1 MRPTH
6 VALFATAAYAAFVF
20 SSSSFAAS
28 PVPPPPPSTAS
39 AVAPGSNA
47 AAGSASIGPT
57 TASLSPVAP
66 APAQVALP
74 PDYKIGNQDTLIVDV
89 FQVPDLSKTV
99 QVDASGYIL
108 MPLIGQVQAS
118 GQTAKQLGDQIAAQ
132 LGKDYLKD
140 PLVTV
145 TVKESSTQ
153 KITVDGAVVQPG
165 VFPIAGRTTL
175 LQAIA
180 MARGP
185 DPTVADLHKVALF
198 RATGKSDDRKASL
211 YDLADIRTGKKPDPE
226 VLPNDII
233 IVDSSGGRTFLKD
246 LGTFSGPLAPF
257 VYLFGAL

>member
-1 MRPTH
+1 MRTKFLAL
-6 VALFATAAYAAFVF
+6 VASVAFAASQL
-20 SSSSFAAS
+20 SSSSFAAA
-28 PVPPPPPSTAS
+28 PLPPPPTTGSPTLTANAS
-39 AVAPGSNA
+39 ATPASALGPGVPAPL
-47 AAGSASIGPT
+47 T
-57 TASLSPVAP
+57 TAP
-66 APAQVALP
+66 LP
-74 PDYKIGNQDTLIVDV
+74 DDYVIGTQDQLIIDV

-99 QVDASGYIL
+99 QVDASGNIL

-118 GQTAKQLGDQIAAQ
+118 GRTAKQLSDQIAAA

-165 VFPIAGRTTL
+165 VFPIAGKTTL

-198 RATGKSDDRKASL
+198 RSKGDQRQTQV
-211 YDLADIRTGKKPDPE
+211 YDLADIREGKKPDPE
-226 VLPNDII
+226 VYPNDII
-233 IVDSSGGRTFLKD
+233 IVDTSSGRSFLKD